1 MTVAA
6 DFAAAYAAALR
17 GFLLAG
23 GEGQLTAA
31 YELGRRAVA
40 DGLTVLE
47 LSDLHHDAVLAA
59 IGGAADAG
67 EARRA
72 VAAGREL
79 LREAL
84 SAYEMVRRGFDD
96 AREEALAARRDAAII
111 RRLVELLSDPPS
123 ADDAGWPEEVAHL
136 LAEQARQLCRATA
149 AAVVLGDGAGAVLAV
164 EHDPGDGGWAA
175 LLRDPVVCARACA
188 VEDLERLDG
197 ADLAADPLLQR
208 LATRSETARRL
219 TGWMAATMRG
229 DGGRRLGS
237 VALFATAG
245 GSFGE
250 VDADVAR
257 HLALLAGHALER
269 RERASGG

>member
-1 MTVAA
+1 MTVAEDYA
-6 DFAAAYAAALR
+6 SAYAAALR

-47 LSDLHHDAVLAA
+47 LSEVHHDAVLAA
-59 IGGAADAG
+59 MAGATDAD

-72 VAAGREL
+72 VDAGREL

-111 RRLVELLSDPPS
+111 RRLVELLSEPPS
-123 ADDAGWPEEVAHL
+123 SADAGWPEEVAHL
-136 LAEQARQLCRATA
+136 LAEQARQLCPATA
-149 AAVVLGDGAGAVLAV
+149 AAVVLGGGPDAVLAV
-164 EHDPGDGGWAA
+164 EHDPDAGGWAD
-175 LLRDPVVCARACA
+175 LLRDPGVRARASA
-188 VEDLERLDG
+188 VDDLERLDG
-197 ADLAADPLLQR
+197 SGLAADPLLQR
-208 LATRSETARRL
+208 LATTSETARLL
-219 TGWMAATMRG
+219 TGWMAAPMRG
-229 DGGRRLGS
+229 DGDRRLGS
-237 VALFATAG
+237 IELFATG
-245 GSFGE
+245 GRSFGE

-257 HLALLAGHALER
+257 HLALLAAHALER